1 VPPVARSGHGLSDIR
16 SAVVGLGGLLA
27 SAFLLG
33 IAFGSTGNYV
43 ALQIDAL
50 GGGALLLGAAAAFQA
65 LTEVPTMAYMH
76 LLVPRL
82 GTRRLYAA
90 GCAVY
95 LAVFFAWAFVTDPLW
110 IALLRLVIGVGF
122 GFIAVG
128 AVVIAD
134 ELVPVHLRATGQAL
148 VKSTMFGLAPIVG
161 TLGGGLVYQAL
172 GPATLFIGSAMV
184 AAAAGVVVLTAVPR
198 RSPAAGIPPVPV
210 AAPEAEPAAATASGG

>member
-1 VPPVARSGHGLSDIR
+1 VSLR
-16 SAVVGLGGLLA
+16 GLLL

-50 GGGALLLGAAAAFQA
+50 GGGALLIGAAAAFQA
-65 LTEVPTMAYMH
+65 FTEVPTMAYMH
-76 LLVPRL
+76 LLVPRF
-82 GTRRLYAA
+82 GTRRLYAI

-95 LAVFFAWAFVTDPLW
+95 LAVFFAWAFVSDPLL
-110 IALLRLVIGVGF
+110 IASLRLVVGVGF

-148 VKSTMFGLAPIVG
+148 VKSTMFGLAPIAG
-161 TLGGGLVYQAL
+161 TLGGGVVYETL
-172 GPATLFIGSAMV
+172 GPATLFIVSA
-184 AAAAGVVVLTAVPR
+184 AIAGAAGIVVLTAVPR
-198 RSPAAGIPPVPV
+198 RRAAPPLEPVLEISVAEPEPATV
-210 AAPEAEPAAATASGG
+210 AAPGGAQA